1 MVIRFSPPMALI
13 YKSAQSFQLAQPK
26 RSLHVGHAV
35 VKSKLDLLV
44 IPWSVRRMRHLKGIT
59 GNAVAAQ
66 PLHRRIEFGVIGDR
80 LAPFASRN
88 DFDCMKAKHGYV
100 AEFATANRLSL
111 VASTDCMRS
120 IFDDPETIH
129 NGKRMDSLHVA
140 GLPTKMHRNHGRG
153 RGAGRRGRGE
163 GGRGAGRAGG
173 V

>member
-44 IPWSVRRMRHLKGIT
+44 IPWSVRRMRHLIGIT
-59 GNAVAAQ
+59 SNAVAAQ
-66 PLHRRIEFGVIGDR
+66 PLHRRIEFGVIGAR
-80 LAPFASRN
+80 LAPIASRN
-88 DFDCMKAKHGYV
+88 DFDWMKAKHGYV
-100 AEFATANRLSL
+100 AEFATANRLNL

-129 NGKRMDSLHVA
+129 NGKRMDSLLVA
-140 GLPTKMHRNHGRG
+140 GLSFLS
-153 RGAGRRGRGE
+153 
-163 GGRGAGRAGG
+163 
-173 V
+173 VSFFLLLLLSFCCVLF